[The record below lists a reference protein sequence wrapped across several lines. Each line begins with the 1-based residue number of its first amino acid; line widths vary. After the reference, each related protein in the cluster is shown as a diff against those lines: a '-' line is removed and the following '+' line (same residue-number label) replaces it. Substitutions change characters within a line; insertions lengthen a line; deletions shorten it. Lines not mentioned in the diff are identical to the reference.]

1 MKFLL
6 SSFFVL
12 ASCISLWGQCEE
24 LIYDQVD
31 EFDSTRVVTAPSVN
45 IGYMVPSN
53 FQTIEGFKMVE
64 EAKAIFGFTRQ
75 DSVNSFFI
83 ILAVAEREYLST
95 EVGDNVLLKL
105 VIEDYEEVVGFY
117 TVPDKGVFDSETNMR
132 IYHHSCIVPLDAF
145 YRMASAK
152 IEKIRVYYKDT
163 KRTITLTSQQ
173 QAAVQQAV
181 RCVGE
186 AAKVY
191 PVRP

>member
-1 MKFLL
+1 
-6 SSFFVL
+6 
-12 ASCISLWGQCEE
+12 
-24 LIYDQVD
+24 
-31 EFDSTRVVTAPSVN
+31 
-45 IGYMVPSN
+45 
-53 FQTIEGFKMVE
+53 
-64 EAKAIFGFTRQ
+64 
-75 DSVNSFFI
+75 
-83 ILAVAEREYLST
+83 
-95 EVGDNVLLKL
+95 
-105 VIEDYEEVVGFY
+105 
-117 TVPDKGVFDSETNMR
+117 VFDSETNMR

>member
-117 TVPDKGVFDSETNMR
+117 TVPDKGVFDAETNMR